1 MGNTTTRAVKRFGT
15 NLIKMEN
22 STVTKNQSQPHRVAV
37 QMDPIESVNI
47 DGDTTFAMIEE
58 AQRRGSIVF
67 TYQVETLS
75 WREGKVT
82 ARARPITVQRVK
94 GDHVK
99 FGDEIILDLADD
111 VDVIL
116 MRQDPPFD
124 MAYITAAHMLEFIC
138 DKTLVVNDP
147 SWVRSSPEK
156 IVPLLFP
163 ELMPPTLVTR
173 DRAQIHAFRA
183 DHGDIVVKPLF
194 GNAGAAVFRIK
205 PEDGNLGA
213 LLDLFFATSNEP
225 LMVQGFVPGV
235 FDGDKRIILID
246 GEPVG
251 AINRVPKGNDIRS
264 NLAVGGTAHDVGLSS
279 ADLAICARIGP
290 TLKER
295 GLLFVGIDVIAG
307 RLTEINVTSPTGA
320 MAILAFTGVD
330 CTALMW
336 DAIDR
341 RLS

>member
-1 MGNTTTRAVKRFGT
+1 VTNTSSRDLR
-15 NLIKMEN
+15 I
-22 STVTKNQSQPHRVAV
+22 AV
-37 QMDPIESVNI
+37 QMDPIEGINI

-58 AQRRGSIVF
+58 AQKRGYQIL

-75 WREGKVT
+75 WREGAVS
-82 ARARPITVQRVK
+82 ARARPVTVRRVK
-94 GDHVK
+94 GDHVT
-99 FGDEIILDLADD
+99 FGDEVEIDLAND

-124 MAYITAAHMLEFIC
+124 MGYITAAHILEFLKG
-138 DKTLVVNDP
+138 KTLVVNDP
-147 SWVRSSPEK
+147 FWVRSSPEK

-163 ELMPPTLVTR
+163 DLMPPTLVTR
-173 DRAQIHAFRA
+173 DRKAIDRFRI
-183 DHGDIVVKPLF
+183 DHGDIVIKPLY

-225 LMVQGFVPGV
+225 VMVQGFVPGV
-235 FDGDKRIILID
+235 FDGDKRIMLID

-264 NLAVGGTAHDVGLSS
+264 NLAVGGTAHDVKLSQ
-279 ADLAICARIGP
+279 ADLEICTRIGP

-320 MAILAFTGVD
+320 MAILAFSGVN

-336 DAIDR
+336 DAIER
-341 RLS
+341 RLD